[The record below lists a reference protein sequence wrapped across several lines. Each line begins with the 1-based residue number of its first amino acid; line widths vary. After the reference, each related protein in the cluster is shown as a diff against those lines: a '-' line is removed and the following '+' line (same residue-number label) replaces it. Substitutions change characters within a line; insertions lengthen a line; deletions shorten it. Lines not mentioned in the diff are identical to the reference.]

1 MHIRS
6 IQLRQLRIIESAE
19 LEPSPGV
26 NLIVGNN
33 ASGKTSFLESIDL
46 LSRGRSFR
54 SARPDELIRSGCDAC
69 QVVARVENRDQLSRL
84 GIERR
89 AGTTRARIDGQD
101 AGALAE
107 LARRLAAVVMEP
119 LSVSLVSGAPSE
131 RRSFLDWGVFHHAES
146 FLANWQRYGRLL
158 GQRNSLL
165 KRGVNARTLAAIDR
179 QLVEEAESLTALR
192 LAYLAALEP
201 EIESMA
207 GSVLGA
213 ERLKLQYRQG
223 WAQGE
228 ALAESLS
235 RRLDTDKER
244 GFTGAGPHRADL
256 EITLDGDSVA
266 RIASRGQQKAVVAVL
281 KLAQARLFSLV
292 RMEPPVL
299 LLDDVA
305 SELDREHRAG
315 VLRGALALGGQVFL
329 TAIEEGAIDL
339 PGGEGGRMFHV
350 EHGRLQE
357 LV

>member
-6 IQLRQLRIIESAE
+6 IQLRQVRIIESAE
-19 LEPSPGV
+19 LEPSPRV

-33 ASGKTSFLESIDL
+33 ASGKTSLLESIDF

-54 SARPDELIRSGCDAC
+54 SARPDELIRTGNERC
-69 QVVARVENRDQLSRL
+69 QVVARVQSNDHLSRL

-89 AGTTRARIDGQD
+89 AGLTRARIDGHD
-101 AGALAE
+101 TGSLAE
-107 LARRLAAVVMEP
+107 LARRLPVVVMEP
-119 LSVSLVSGAPSE
+119 SSVSLVCGAPSE
-131 RRSFLDWGVFHHAES
+131 RRAFLDWGVFHHTAS
-146 FLANWQRYGRLL
+146 FLSCWQRYGRVLD
-158 GQRNSLL
+158 QRNSLL

-179 QLVEEAESLTALR
+179 QLVEEAESLTTLR
-192 LAYLAALEP
+192 LDYLASLVT
-201 EIESMA
+201 EIDSMA
-207 GSVLGA
+207 NSVLGGDV
-213 ERLKLQYRQG
+213 LKLQYRQG

-228 ALAESLS
+228 SLADALG
-235 RRLDTDKER
+235 RRLGTDQER
-244 GFTGAGPHRADL
+244 GFTGVGPHRADL
-256 EITLDGDSVA
+256 EITLAGDSVS
-266 RIASRGQQKAVVAVL
+266 RVASRGQQKAVVAVL
-281 KLAQARLFSLV
+281 KLAQARFFSQV
-292 RMEPPVL
+292 REEPPVF

-339 PGGEGGRMFHV
+339 PDEGGGRMFHV

>member
-1 MHIRS
+1 MHIS
-6 IQLRQLRIIESAE
+6 TIQLRHVRIIETAE

-33 ASGKTSFLESIDL
+33 ASGKTSFLESIDF

-54 SARPDELIRSGCDAC
+54 SARPDDLIRSGFDGC
-69 QVVARVENRDQLSRL
+69 QVVARVQNRGQLSRL
-84 GIERR
+84 GIERC
-89 AGTTRARIDGQD
+89 AGITRARIDGRD
-101 AGALAE
+101 AGALAD
-107 LARRLAAVVMEP
+107 LARRLAVVVMEP
-119 LSVSLVSGAPSE
+119 LSISLVSGSPSE
-131 RRSFLDWGVFHHAES
+131 RRSFLDWGVFHHAEG
-146 FLANWQRYGRLL
+146 FLGSWQRYGRAL

-165 KRGVNARTLAAIDR
+165 KRGVNTRTLAAIDR

-192 LAYLAALEP
+192 LSYLAALESQ
-201 EIESMA
+201 IQSMA
-207 GSVLGA
+207 ASVLGG
-213 ERLKLQYRQG
+213 ERLKLVYRQG

-228 ALAESLS
+228 GLADALA

-256 EITLDGDSVA
+256 DITLDGDPVG
-266 RIASRGQQKAVVAVL
+266 RVASRGQQKAVVAVL
-281 KLAQARLFSLV
+281 KLAQARLFALV
-292 RMEPPVL
+292 REEPPVL

-339 PGGEGGRMFHV
+339 PGEGGGRMFHV